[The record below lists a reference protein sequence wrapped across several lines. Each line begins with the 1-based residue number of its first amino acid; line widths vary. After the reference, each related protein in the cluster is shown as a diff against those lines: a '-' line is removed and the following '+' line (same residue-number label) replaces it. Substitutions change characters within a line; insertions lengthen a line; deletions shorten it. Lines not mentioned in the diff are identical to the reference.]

1 MAATPRQEA
10 SFLAAIRDEIED
22 VGPRLCF
29 ADWLEGR
36 GDPRGEFLRVQ
47 CTLDRLDEDDPRQI
61 ELGAAEA
68 DLLGQYGE
76 TWQGDLPREIELRF
90 VGGMISIKVEARVLA
105 EHSVS
110 RWIMAHRGW
119 ILEISLVEVDEESLG
134 LAVAGGLLA
143 RVPTLRLRFT
153 RTQTT
158 ASKTSVWGI

>member
-1 MAATPRQEA
+1 MANSCGSNARWTVWMRMT
-10 SFLAAIRDEIED
+10 LAK
-22 VGPRLCF
+22 LS
-29 ADWLEGR
+29 WSS
-36 GDPRGEFLRVQ
+36 
-47 CTLDRLDEDDPRQI
+47 
-61 ELGAAEA
+61 EA

-143 RVPTLRLRFT
+143 RVPTLRLRFDSDSNDGLKDIGLGYLMALFDS
-153 RTQTT
+153 R
-158 ASKTSVWGI
+158 G